1 MSSTATASQSAPA
14 HAQPASD
21 APLELQ
27 QLTADRA
34 AQLYSQLP
42 AGIVASVVLIVVAVY
57 ALRGSNYTWVVYGWS
72 AVALAVTAVRAVL
85 WWLYQRDRERDAEA
99 DRWMRWLA
107 IGALAS
113 GTLWGVLASLFFEL
127 QNDLEHLFILMVLGG
142 VLVGGIAMYAAS
154 WPIYAVY
161 GAPVVLPFT
170 YGLVTHELELFR
182 VLSPLVP
189 MFYAACV
196 GVAYRL
202 NTLFLSGFR
211 AQQSFRKLNTEYV
224 TLNQHME
231 RQLDELA
238 LSRWRVEES
247 GRKLALFVE
256 RSPVAVFELDPQGRA
271 LHVNPAAEA
280 LFGYAG
286 SELDGRA
293 LADVLFS
300 PERRAEILSHW
311 RSLLRERTPIT
322 RLRQTTPRRDGHEII
337 CEWSLT
343 PLVNAQGRVISV
355 IAQVRD
361 ITQQLEAER
370 LKQEFTST
378 LSHELRTP
386 LTAILG
392 ALQLV
397 NSGALG
403 SASPA
408 IQELTEV
415 AERNGQRLLDL
426 INDLLDLEKIE
437 SGKLPVELQAMRLDE
452 LVREALTLNRA
463 FAERYKIRL
472 EAASGL
478 CESLVR
484 VDRRRMLQVLTNL
497 VSNAAKF
504 SPEGSVVE
512 VTLEERGTQL
522 RLGVH
527 DRGPGIPA
535 SFLGRVFTR
544 FSQADMSL
552 TREKGGTGL
561 GLAICK
567 RLVELMGGHIG
578 FHDREGGGTTFW
590 IDLPKDA

>member
-1 MSSTATASQSAPA
+1 MRSTATASQSTPAPA
-14 HAQPASD
+14 PAAGD
-21 APLELQ
+21 APLEAR

-85 WWLYQRDRERDAEA
+85 GWLYQRDRDRDDKAER
-99 DRWMRWLA
+99 WIRWLA
-107 IGALAS
+107 VGALAS

-154 WPIYAVY
+154 WSIYAVY

-170 YGLVTHELELFR
+170 YGLMTHELELLR
-182 VLSPLVP
+182 VFSPLVP

-211 AQQSFRKLNTEYV
+211 ARRSFRKLNTEYV
-224 TLNQHME
+224 ILNQRLE
-231 RQLDELA
+231 RQLEELA
-238 LSRWRVEES
+238 QSHQQVEES

-256 RSPVAVFELDPQGRA
+256 RSPVAVFELDPRGRA

-286 SELDGRA
+286 NELDGHA
-293 LADVLFS
+293 IADLLFS
-300 PERRAEILSHW
+300 PERRPDVLANW
-311 RSLLRERTPIT
+311 RTLLRDRAPIT
-322 RLRQTTPRRDGHEII
+322 RLRETTPRRDGQNIV

-361 ITQQLEAER
+361 VTQQLEAER

-403 SASPA
+403 SASPE
-408 IQELTEV
+408 IQELTAV

-426 INDLLDLEKIE
+426 INDLLDLEKVE
-437 SGKLPVELQAMRLDE
+437 SGKLAVELQAMRLDE
-452 LVREALTLNRA
+452 LVHEALTLNRA
-463 FAERYKIRL
+463 FAARYKVHL
-472 EAASGL
+472 EAAGRL
-478 CESLVR
+478 CDSLVR

-504 SPEGSVVE
+504 SPEGAVVE
-512 VTLEERGTQL
+512 VTLEERGRQV
-522 RLGVH
+522 RLAVH
-527 DRGPGIPA
+527 DRGAGIPA
-535 SFLGRVFTR
+535 AFRSRVFTR

-567 RLVELMGGHIG
+567 RMVELMGGRIG
-578 FHDREGGGTTFW
+578 FDDREGGGTTFW

>member
-1 MSSTATASQSAPA
+1 MSSTATASPSAPVP
-14 HAQPASD
+14 AQPAAD
-21 APLELQ
+21 ARLELQ
-27 QLTADRA
+27 QLTAARA

-85 WWLYQRDRERDAEA
+85 WWLYQGERERDAEA
-99 DRWMRWLA
+99 KKWMRWLTV
-107 IGALAS
+107 GALAN
-113 GTLWGVLASLFFEL
+113 GTLWGVLAGLFFGL

-170 YGLVTHELELFR
+170 YGLMTHELELFR
-182 VLSPLVP
+182 VLSPAVP

-211 AQQSFRKLNTEYV
+211 ARQSFRDLNTEYV
-224 TLNQHME
+224 TLNQRLE

-238 LSRWRVEES
+238 LSRWQVEES

-256 RSPVAVFELDPQGRA
+256 RSPVAVFELDPQGRT
-271 LHVNPAAEA
+271 LHANPAAEA

-286 SELDGRA
+286 NELGGHA
-293 LADVLFS
+293 IADLLFS
-300 PERRAEILSHW
+300 PERRPNVLAQW

-322 RLRQTTPRRDGHEII
+322 RLRETTCRRDGHEIV

-343 PLVNAQGRVISV
+343 PLVNAQGRVLSV
-355 IAQVRD
+355 IAQVSD
-361 ITQQLEAER
+361 VTQQLEAER

-403 SASPA
+403 SGSPETR
-408 IQELTEV
+408 ELTEV

-437 SGKLPVELQAMRLDE
+437 SGKLPMELQPMRLDE
-452 LVREALTLNRA
+452 LVRDALTLNRA
-463 FAERYKIRL
+463 FAERYGVRL
-472 EAASGL
+472 GAAGKLS
-478 CESLVR
+478 ESRVR
-484 VDRRRMLQVLTNL
+484 VDRRRMLQALTNL
-497 VSNAAKF
+497 MSNAAKF
-504 SPEGSVVE
+504 SPQGSLVE
-512 VTLEERGTQL
+512 ITLEDRGAQV

-535 SFLGRVFTR
+535 SFVGRVFTR

-561 GLAICK
+561 GLAISK

-578 FHDREGGGTTFW
+578 FHDRGGGGTTFW
-590 IDLPKDA
+590 IELPKDA